1 MLAMALG
8 PGLSM
13 DPLRILMDE
22 HRQIERLLGA
32 LDVFA
37 ADPTTDADPRG
48 RLRRLVTVVRGFAD
62 KAHHGKEEDLLFVA
76 MEQAGFPSQ
85 FGPLAVMR
93 HEHDVGREHVGA
105 LAVLAEPGEVWT
117 EDERRVL
124 RTRAT
129 AFSSLLRAHIQKE
142 DQVLYPMAEG
152 QLSGDELA
160 ELARA
165 FERHEVE
172 HGRRHAE
179 LRMELEALVAGR

>member
-1 MLAMALG
+1 MLAVALG

-32 LDVFA
+32 LDAFA
-37 ADPTTDADPRG
+37 ADPTDADPRG

-76 MEQAGFPSQ
+76 MEQSGFPSQ

-105 LAVLAEPGEVWT
+105 LAVLAEPGGEWT
-117 EDERRVL
+117 ADERRIL

-129 AFSSLLRAHIQKE
+129 AFSSMLRAHIQKE

-152 QLSGDELA
+152 HLSGDELA